1 MKKYVKCKMII
12 LLMACT
18 LVLAGCE
25 AADASVE
32 SGTEMVAESTE
43 DTETES
49 LETES
54 QEAESTEEDTETES
68 LEMESTVEASK
79 TESTEET
86 CTVNK
91 KATAAKSAG
100 TGANVSANAKA
111 DGTGGTNLADGG
123 VSKGSGSG
131 GDIVYVSVAE
141 NGFRKDVAQE
151 IWNLVNAERTAAGL
165 NALAWDDTVYEFSC
179 QRAQALVNDFSHNG
193 SKKGSDGENILMN
206 YTTDANT
213 LHKQWYNSSGH
224 HSNYMYDG
232 YERGACAVYVYNGN
246 VYAVE
251 NFKVPD
257 DVWTVYK
264 YEHRY
269 ELVPTWT
276 ASNGVILRIEGPQS
290 ITTYDG
296 DNPGA
301 TEEMIQAAVLEYYGV
316 DNSSSSLTETPE
328 QSAPTQTETYEPTPE
343 QANPTQTEPD
353 TWVASNGVTVY
364 VMNGNAY
371 TIDDGYD
378 DNAHYQAWLEYSQSH

>member
-1 MKKYVKCKMII
+1 MKKAGYLAVTAAC
-12 LLMACT
+12 LLSTVIMGAKT
-18 LVLAGCE
+18 VYAANDTVE
-25 AADASVE
+25 AARNVTNISDEQADVVAKAMESLGMGVTYVDVDTGLTFNSLYDIIRYLDANSLI
-32 SGTEMVAESTE
+32 
-43 DTETES
+43 
-49 LETES
+49 LETENKNNL
-54 QEAESTEEDTETES
+54 ED
-68 LEMESTVEASK
+68 
-79 TESTEET
+79 
-86 CTVNK
+86 
-91 KATAAKSAG
+91 
-100 TGANVSANAKA
+100 
-111 DGTGGTNLADGG
+111 
-123 VSKGSGSG
+123 
-131 GDIVYVSVAE
+131 
-141 NGFRKDVAQE
+141 GFRKDIAQE
-151 IWNLVNAERTAAGL
+151 IWNLVNAERTANGIP
-165 NALAWDDTVYEFSC
+165 ALAWDDTVYEFSC

-206 YTTDANT
+206 YTIDANT

-296 DNPGA
+296 DNPRA

-316 DNSSSSLTETPE
+316 DNSSSSLTETSEP
-328 QSAPTQTETYEPTPE
+328 TYEIIDS
-343 QANPTQTEPD
+343 AQTEPD
-353 TWVASNGVTVY
+353 TWTASNGVTVY

-371 TIDDGYD
+371 TINDGYSED
-378 DNAHYQAWLEYSQSH
+378 DHFKAWQEYTQSH